1 MAMRPLKDRHR
12 KIISLLETHKEM
24 DMAGLLGQLA
34 ASEATIR
41 RDLGMLEENG
51 YLTRTVG
58 GARLRDTPS
67 LVARTFDERGRKC
80 GPEKEAIA
88 RAAAELVRP
97 GMVVAIDSGTTS
109 WRVAA
114 LLKKKGPLTVIT
126 SALGVIEEL
135 GSAADIALFCM
146 GGQFRLENLDFI
158 GDSVTAQLARVH
170 ADIAILGADALIPGK
185 GLFCADYFTS
195 LVSQAFS
202 SCCARCV
209 VVADHSKFH
218 AQGTFLGVAEEKI
231 HQIITDAGIEEGAR
245 RLLEKGPCVLT
256 IVETEKR

>member
-1 MAMRPLKDRHR
+1 MKPLKERHR
-12 KIISLLETHKEM
+12 KIISLLETQKEI
-24 DMAGLLGQLA
+24 DIAGLLGQLT

-41 RDLGMLEENG
+41 RDLSILEENG
-51 YLTRTVG
+51 FLIRTLG

-67 LVARTFDERGRKC
+67 LVVRTFDERGKKC
-80 GPEKEAIA
+80 RLEKEAIA

-114 LLKKKGPLTVIT
+114 SLKKKGPLTVLT

-146 GGQFRLENLDFI
+146 GGQFRRENLDFI
-158 GDSVTAQLARVH
+158 GDSVTDQLARVH
-170 ADIAILGADALIPGK
+170 ADIAFLGADALIPGK
-185 GLFCADYFTS
+185 GLFCTDYFTS
-195 LVSQAFS
+195 LVTQALS
-202 SCCARCV
+202 RCCGRCV
-209 VVADHSKFH
+209 VVADHSKIN
-218 AQGTFLGVAEEKI
+218 AQGTFLGVAEVNI
-231 HQIITDAGIEEGAR
+231 HQIITDAGIEDGAR

-256 IVETEKR
+256 IVETDRKPK